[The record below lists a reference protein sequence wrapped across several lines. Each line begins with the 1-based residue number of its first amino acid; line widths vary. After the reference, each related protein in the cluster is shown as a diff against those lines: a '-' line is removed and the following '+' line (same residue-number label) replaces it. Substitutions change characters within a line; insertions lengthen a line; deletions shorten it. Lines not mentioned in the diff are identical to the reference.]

1 MSKQDEFVSREPS
14 TTNACLMYQGR
25 DPDVPRA
32 WRQLVVVG
40 NLERKDWDGRED

>member
-1 MSKQDEFVSREPS
+1 MSKQAEFVSREPS
-14 TTNACLMYQGR
+14 TTNARLTYQGR

-40 NLERKDWDGRED
+40 NIESRDWDGRED